1 MSRKQISILLIL
13 LSIVA
18 GCSPKQSPGRVAPGR
33 IDWSQETAESI
44 KQKIHASAGKLTI
57 LSAFF
62 SLSMNPPPKKMMSSM
77 SGVITIDHR
86 YGEAKIRIQAF
97 HLFGSTLFDMVQTN
111 IVKIYVPRKNTMY
124 TGEKDTGES
133 GIQGPQAVFANM
145 VLDADSLILRKDKPL
160 HIGKDSVILY
170 LENGWL
176 SLDKETGL
184 VIAKRVDNMTIYYS
198 EYTPLAEQTVIPTR
212 ISIVATDGSY
222 KAKCTLSKLA
232 TPTSLPKGFFDLTE
246 YRPEQIKSL
255 ADLQE

>member
-1 MSRKQISILLIL
+1 MSRKHIPIFLIL
-13 LSIVA
+13 LSITI
-18 GCSPKQSPGRVAPGR
+18 GCSPKQSPEIMVTKR
-33 IDWSQETAESI
+33 IDWSQETGESI

-62 SLSMNPPPKKMMSSM
+62 TLSMNPPPKKMMSSM

-86 YGEAKIRIQAF
+86 NREPKVRIQAF

-133 GIQGPQAVFANM
+133 GIQGPQTVFANM
-145 VLDADSLILRKDKPL
+145 VLDADSLVLNKDKPL
-160 HIGKDSVILY
+160 HIGKNSVILY

-184 VIAKRVDNMTIYYS
+184 VIAKQVANMTIYYS
-198 EYTPLAEQTVIPTR
+198 EYTTLAEQTIIPTK

-222 KAKCTLSKLA
+222 KAQCTLSKLA
-232 TPTSLPKGFFDLTE
+232 TPTSLPQGFFDLTE
-246 YRPEQIKSL
+246 YRPGQIKSL
-255 ADLQE
+255 AELQE